1 MLLIMRNLCR
11 NIVVGSGVSSTSFII
26 YYLSLIIYYLIVPV
40 APVTAQPLMR
50 DVFAAMPDSVL
61 PMVTKNNRL
70 DCIDFIE
77 NNMEARVRNKVDEYV
92 TLEALT
98 PDYARFRT
106 SAVAVL
112 EMKLLPARVSA
123 TAPAPSPADSS
134 ASSPFILCVVTTVQV
149 GEENTS
155 RRLEDSTIRFY
166 HTDWM
171 PLNNIVFSAPS
182 LEAYFTTMSPETDA
196 ARRALGSF
204 SPIKLQLSPEH
215 NTLTATMQTAALS
228 ADERE
233 AIREVLKP
241 IVMQWNGESFV
252 QE

>member
-1 MLLIMRNLCR
+1 MKRLLFFILH
-11 NIVVGSGVSSTSFII
+11 SSFFI
-26 YYLSLIIYYLIVPV
+26 SC
-40 APVTAQPLMR
+40 AMTQPMMR

-61 PMVTKNNRL
+61 PLVTKNNRL

-77 NNMEARVRNKVDEYV
+77 NNMEARVRNRMGEYV
-92 TLEALT
+92 ALEALT
-98 PDYARFRT
+98 STYARFRT

-112 EMKLLPARVSA
+112 EMKLLPARESTTV
-123 TAPAPSPADSS
+123 PAASPADSS

-166 HTDWM
+166 HADWS
-171 PLNNIVFSAPS
+171 PLNKTAFSAPS
-182 LEAYFTTMSPETDA
+182 LDAFFTTLSQETEA
-196 ARRALGSF
+196 ARRYLGSF
-204 SPIKLQLSPEH
+204 HPVKLLLSPEH
-215 NTLTATMQTAALS
+215 NTLTATLQTAALS

-233 AIREVLKP
+233 AVREVLKP

>member
-1 MLLIMRNLCR
+1 MMKRFFYYFL
-11 NIVVGSGVSSTSFII
+11 VVLYSIF
-26 YYLSLIIYYLIVPV
+26 
-40 APVTAQPLMR
+40 AQPAVSAPLLGEDGREAQVLMR
-50 DVFAAMPDSVL
+50 DVFAAMPDSIL

-112 EMKLLPARVSA
+112 EMKLLPARLST
-123 TAPAPSPADSS
+123 TAPASSPADSS

-166 HTDWM
+166 HTDWT
-171 PLNNIVFSAPS
+171 PLNSTVFSAPS
-182 LEAYFTTMSPETDA
+182 LETYFTTLSPETEV
-196 ARRALGSF
+196 ARRALASF
-204 SPIKLQLSPEH
+204 HSVKLQLSPEDS
-215 NTLTATMQTAALS
+215 TLTATLQTSVLS

-233 AIREVLKP
+233 TVREVVKP
-241 IVMQWNGESFV
+241 VVMQWKGTDSGYSSHF
-252 QE
+252 